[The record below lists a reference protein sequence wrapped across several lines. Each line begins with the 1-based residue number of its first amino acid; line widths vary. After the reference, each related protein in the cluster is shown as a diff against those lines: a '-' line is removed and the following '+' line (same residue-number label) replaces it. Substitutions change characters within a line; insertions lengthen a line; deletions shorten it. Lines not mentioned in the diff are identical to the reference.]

1 MRILSAIKKEVLE
14 LSHDRTVLLVLFVF
28 PVFVMVF
35 MGSSFRSMEINGLPI
50 GIAGATNTTFA
61 SMLFSG
67 LGESQAF
74 KLRAFDTEAAA
85 MEEFRNGKLRAVI
98 SVPDDFD
105 QSLLSG
111 RGAQITVM
119 VDNSDLALEQA
130 VVAAMS
136 SVIEA
141 SSTNITR
148 AYIST
153 AWEDLN
159 ALNQSAASLAEDI
172 ATTRAEMEDTKA
184 SLAAI
189 KQDMAGTDMESL
201 EASMAQAVAESAN
214 LQEAIDAQK
223 AALANASDRNL
234 ALLNESNSFVQNA
247 SSALNESIDAVA
259 NAHGNLSKQAD
270 ELNDTIE
277 ELDDSILGLQII
289 KNTTT
294 DITAKAA
301 LELNIAA
308 LESLKDSAEG
318 QLNATE
324 QQILE
329 LETLNATL
337 QSFALQLSEYS
348 VRIDEAQGMTN
359 DTAAMEAV
367 LDDASES
374 LDSLNGSF
382 SGAQVQI
389 TKLKTLMAGVNAT
402 MADIEG
408 TLDGAL
414 AQTASVDGLIASLQ
428 ETVAEQTGKDPGT
441 IASPLSVKMENQYE
455 RTSFVD
461 FIMPQIIALSLLF
474 SCFLLGSISLVREK
488 QRKTVMRALMV
499 PGGMANLVIGKVVTL
514 VLLSFGQVAVI
525 LLVALLLFGVKPPQD
540 IGMLLAGAAISSLVL
555 SSIGVLVGFFAKS
568 ESMAIQS
575 CLILAIPM
583 LFLGNIIFSP
593 DLLPAYTQILQQL
606 LPLSHVTSIFKIVLI
621 TSGDPTGDIT
631 ALVSYFVLLAAL
643 MAYLVMKRS
652 DISSYL

>member
-1 MRILSAIKKEVLE
+1 MGVLSSVRKEILE
-14 LSHDRTVLLVLFVF
+14 LSHDRTVLLVLLVF
-28 PVFVMVF
+28 PIFIMVF
-35 MGSSFRSMEINGLPI
+35 MGSAFKSMEINGLPI

-67 LGESQAF
+67 LGDSQAF
-74 KLRAFDTEAAA
+74 KLRAFDSEAAA
-85 MEEFRNGKLRAVI
+85 MEEFRNGRLRAVI

-111 RGAQITVM
+111 KGAQITVM

-141 SSTNITR
+141 SSANITR

-153 AWEDLN
+153 AWEELD
-159 ALNQSAASLAEDI
+159 ALNQSAASLGKDMAS
-172 ATTRAEMEDTKA
+172 TRAEMESTKA

-189 KQDMAGTDMESL
+189 KQDMAGTDIGSL
-201 EASMAQAVAESAN
+201 EASMAQAASESAR
-214 LQEAIDAQK
+214 LQDAIDAQK
-223 AALANASDRNL
+223 EALGNASDRNL
-234 ALLNESNSFVQNA
+234 ALLNESMVFAQNA
-247 SSALNESIDAVA
+247 SGALNQSIMMVG
-259 NAHGNLSKQAD
+259 NAHGNLTEQAD
-270 ELNDTIE
+270 ELNSTID
-277 ELDDSILGLQII
+277 ELDVSILGLQTI
-289 KNTTT
+289 KDTTS
-294 DITAKAA
+294 DATAKAA
-301 LELNIAA
+301 LALNIEA
-308 LESLKDSAEG
+308 LASLKNSAEN

-324 QQILE
+324 QQVAE

-337 QSFALQLSEYS
+337 QSFSQQLSGYS
-348 VRIDEAQGMTN
+348 MRIGDAQSMAN
-359 DTAAMEAV
+359 DTAAMEAA
-367 LDDASES
+367 LDDASMS
-374 LDSLNGSF
+374 LHGLNDSF

-389 TKLKTLMAGVNAT
+389 ARLKSLMAGVNAT
-402 MADIEG
+402 MSDIES

-414 AQTASVDGLIASLQ
+414 EQTASVDGLIVSLQ
-428 ETVAEQTGKDPGT
+428 QTVAEQTGKDPGI
-441 IASPLSVKMENQYE
+441 IASPLSVKVENQYE
-455 RTSFVD
+455 GTSYVD

-488 QRKTVMRALMV
+488 QRKTIMRALMV

-525 LLVALLLFGVKPPQD
+525 LMVALALFGVRPPQD
-540 IGMLLAGAAISSLVL
+540 LAMLLAGAAVSSLVL

-621 TSGDPTGDIT
+621 TSGDPTGDMT
-631 ALVSYFVLLAAL
+631 ALLSYFVLLAAL
-643 MAYLVMKRS
+643 MAYLVMQRS
-652 DISSYL
+652 DISS

>member
-1 MRILSAIKKEVLE
+1 MKILSSIKKEILE

-85 MEEFRNGKLRAVI
+85 MEEFRNGRLRAVI

-111 RGAQITVM
+111 GGAQITVR

-130 VVAAMS
+130 VIAAMS

-141 SSTNITR
+141 SSTNITQ

-153 AWEDLN
+153 AWEELY
-159 ALNQSAASLAEDI
+159 ALNQSAASLAADI
-172 ATTRAEMEDTKA
+172 EATRAEMEDTKE

-189 KQDMAGTDMESL
+189 KQDMAGTDIGSL
-201 EASMAQAVAESAN
+201 EASMAQAAAESVR
-214 LQEAIDAQK
+214 LQGALGTQK
-223 AALANASDRNL
+223 SALANASERNL
-234 ALLNESNSFVQNA
+234 ALLVESSNFVQNA
-247 SSALNESIDAVA
+247 SIALDESIVAVG
-259 NAHGNLSKQAD
+259 NAHGNLTEQENELENTID
-270 ELNDTIE
+270 ELDA
-277 ELDDSILGLQII
+277 SILALQTIRD
-289 KNTTT
+289 TTT
-294 DITAKAA
+294 DNTVKVA
-301 LELNIAA
+301 LGLNIAA
-308 LESLKDSAEG
+308 LTSLRGRAES
-318 QLNATE
+318 QLNATG
-324 QQILE
+324 QQIAE

-337 QSFALQLSEYS
+337 QSFSQQLSEYS
-348 VRIDEAQGMTN
+348 VRIDEAQTMAN
-359 DTAAMEAV
+359 DSAAMEAA
-367 LDDASES
+367 LDEASES
-374 LDSLNGSF
+374 LHDLNASF
-382 SGAQVQI
+382 SGAQAQI
-389 TKLKTLMAGVNAT
+389 VNLKGLMTSVSAT
-402 MADIEG
+402 MSDIEG

-414 AQTASVDGLIASLQ
+414 EQTASVDRLIASLQ
-428 ETVAEQTGKDPGT
+428 QTVAEQTGKDPGI
-441 IASPLSVKMENQYE
+441 IASPLSVKVENQYE
-455 RTSFVD
+455 RISYVD
-461 FIMPQIIALSLLF
+461 FIMPQIIAISLLF

-488 QRKTVMRALMV
+488 QRKTIMRALMV
-499 PGGMANLVIGKVVTL
+499 PGGMVNLVIGKVVTL
-514 VLLSFGQVAVI
+514 VLLSFGQIAVI
-525 LLVALLLFGVKPPQD
+525 LLVALVLFGVRPPGD
-540 IGMLLAGAAISSLVL
+540 IAMLLAGAAVSSLVL

-606 LPLSHVTSIFKIVLI
+606 LPLAHVTSIFKVVLI
-621 TSGDPTGDIT
+621 TNGDPTVDMM
-631 ALVSYFVLLAAL
+631 ALLSYFVLLAAL
-643 MAYLVMKRS
+643 MTYLVMKRN